1 MKTTLNQY
9 TMNTRKTIRT
19 GLLMALLSAST
30 ISSRADN
37 GATYRS
43 NAFGYEFTPE
53 ELDSFPQKTNLPTVY
68 LQIYATNY
76 DEATDKTSLALD
88 GQGKPQFA
96 NIWDVFG
103 DKHDWYYI
111 SKIVIRDDY
120 GTIKERNEW
129 LGVRGRGNSTWY
141 NEGSNNKPLRLKFN
155 KKADLLTRMENGV
168 EVNDYA
174 TDKNWTLLANHYDAT
189 RIRNALAIELQKRM
203 GMTFVPA
210 CKFVDLVVMMTGYD
224 QSHIYH
230 YMGTYQISDHVNVA
244 DRRVPIDKKT
254 GYFLEGNVDDPRDR
268 FQEDPYIE
276 VPFGNN
282 TLLVNVKE
290 PEPDVATPSGPSTD
304 PKYDAIK
311 EKLTMVAQLLYN
323 GDPAWRK
330 YVDLKSAVD
339 AFLVN
344 EICANYDGAYANNYC
359 YLNNIDGKIIFGP
372 VWDLDLTFNYNTEK
386 DITGKHFWEFKDTPF
401 AKLCEKAWNDPFFM
415 KAVYERYKELYQGG
429 LQEFLQQKATELKET
444 ISQSIAY
451 NFAAENWQGDRNIGG
466 AGNTL
471 KMKETGAHWADEND
485 YEDLDAAYA
494 VMNDFIP
501 NRTSFVAETFL
512 AQYNALDCEHAVC
525 TDHDYADCTFAQQ
538 TDGTYRRV
546 CNICSEAETG
556 GEAYYYFTVYPESS
570 TTKSFYA
577 TSWTPGKQTPNAIAT
592 VDVDADV
599 VPAGDNIYNIVNV
612 RKNAAGYKTCAD
624 LRLVD
629 GHPFYSDDKFVAT
642 TATYSRSVTNNWGTM
657 ILPFDLQKAENET
670 ARFFHLGKVTT
681 DDKGQPTLVM
691 TAIDPAVAD
700 NAVGYTP
707 VFFMRKGNASE
718 VEVTAQDVTVKKV
731 GKEVNWTST
740 TVEGW
745 TLTGVMSPTTLD
757 VTGDAA
763 NDYYYIKNNEFW
775 HATRNL
781 TTNPFRAYLT
791 TAKAPAS
798 NSRSLRI
805 ALGGESSGMKEL
817 AVDNCLAIFGGHGEL
832 TVVAPRTMDITVS
845 TLGGV
850 VLRKA
855 RLQAGERMNVQTA
868 KGVYVVNGVKVIVK

>member
-1 MKTTLNQY
+1 
-9 TMNTRKTIRT
+9 MNNTIRT

-30 ISSRADN
+30 ISSRADS
-37 GATYRS
+37 GAADRS
-43 NAFGYEFTPE
+43 NAFGYQFTQE

-68 LQIYATNY
+68 LQIYKTDY
-76 DEATDKTSLALD
+76 DEATNKTSFGLTWD
-88 GQGKPQFA
+88 GKPQYA
-96 NIWDVFG
+96 PIWDIFG

-141 NEGSNNKPLRLKFN
+141 NEGSRNKPLRLKFN
-155 KKADLLTRMENGV
+155 KKTDLLTRKENGV

-174 TDKNWTLLANHYDAT
+174 TDKSWTLLANHYDAT
-189 RIRNALAIELQKRM
+189 RIRNALAIEMQKRM

-210 CKFVDLVVMMTGYD
+210 YKFVDLVVMAYD
-224 QSHIYH
+224 GNRGKYY

-254 GYFLEGNVDDPRDR
+254 GYFLEGNIKDPNGR

-276 VPFGNN
+276 VPFGDNK
-282 TLLVNVKE
+282 LLVNVKE
-290 PEPDVATPSGPSTD
+290 PEPDVATQNGPSTD

-311 EKLTMVAQLLYN
+311 EKLTMVAQLLYEGN
-323 GDPAWRK
+323 PAWRK

-372 VWDLDLTFNYNTEK
+372 VWDLDLTFNYNLEK
-386 DITGKHFWEFKDTPF
+386 PIEGQHFWQFKETPF

-471 KMKETGAHWADEND
+471 KMKGTGAEWADKND
-485 YEDLDAAYA
+485 YQSLEDAYQ
-494 VMNDFIP
+494 VMSAFIP
-501 NRTSFVAETFL
+501 GRTAFAEAKFQE
-512 AQYNALDCEHAVC
+512 QYEALDCEHAVC
-525 TDHDYADCTFAQQ
+525 TDHDYDNCTFAIQ

-546 CNICSEAETG
+546 CNICSEAEAE

-570 TTKSFYA
+570 TAESFYA
-577 TSWTPGKQTPNAIAT
+577 QSWQPGETTPNAIAT
-592 VDVDADV
+592 IDADV
-599 VPAGDNIYNIVNV
+599 SPEGYNIVNV
-612 RKNAAGYKTCAD
+612 RKDAAGNKTCAD

-629 GHPFYSDDKFVAT
+629 GHPFYSDDKFVAARASYQRT
-642 TATYSRSVTNNWGTM
+642 MSNAWGTL
-657 ILPFDLQKAENET
+657 ILPFDLQQAENET
-670 ARFFHLGKVTT
+670 ASFFHLGEVAT
-681 DDKGQPTLVM
+681 DDQGTQTLVM
-691 TAIDPAVAD
+691 NAIDPD
-700 NAVGYTP
+700 NATTAAAGYTP
-707 VFFMRKGNASE
+707 VFFMTKNQAE
-718 VEVTAQDVTVKKV
+718 TVTATAENVTVAKV
-731 GKEVNWTST
+731 GKKTIWEKS

-745 TLTGVMSPTTLD
+745 TLTGVMQKTQFN
-757 VTGDAA
+757 VTDEANAA

-775 HATRNL
+775 HATGSL
-781 TTNPFRAYLT
+781 TTNPFRAYLST
-791 TAKAPAS
+791 TKGATA
-798 NSRSLRI
+798 RSLRI
-805 ALGGESSGMKEL
+805 ALGDEANSVKALSAE
-817 AVDNCLAIFGGHGEL
+817 NSLAIFASQGEL
-832 TVVAPRTMDITVS
+832 SVVAPRTMDVSIS

-855 RLQAGERMNVQTA
+855 RLQAGERMNVQTT
-868 KGVYVVNGVKVIVK
+868 KGVYIVNGVKVIVK

>member
-1 MKTTLNQY
+1 
-9 TMNTRKTIRT
+9 MNTRKTIRT

-30 ISSRADN
+30 ISSRADS

-43 NAFGYEFTPE
+43 NAFGYEFTEE

-88 GQGKPQFA
+88 GQGKPKFA

-189 RIRNALAIELQKRM
+189 RIRNALAIELQKHM

-210 CKFVDLVVMMTGYD
+210 YKFVDLVVMMTGYD

-230 YMGTYQISDHVNVA
+230 YMGTYQISDHVNVT

-276 VPFGNN
+276 VPFGDNK
-282 TLLVNVKE
+282 LLVNVKE
-290 PEPDVATPSGPSTD
+290 PEPDVATPSGPSED
-304 PKYDAIK
+304 PKYDAVK
-311 EKLTMVAQLLYN
+311 AKLTMVAQLLYN
-323 GDPAWRK
+323 GNPAWRK

-344 EICANYDGAYANNYC
+344 EICANYDGAYSNNYC

-415 KAVYERYKELYQGG
+415 KAAYERFQELLVGG
-429 LQEFLQQKATELKET
+429 MGNFLSQKAGELRES
-444 ISQSIAY
+444 ISQSIDF
-451 NFAAENWQGDRNIGG
+451 NFAAENWDGDRNVGG
-466 AGNTL
+466 AGNSL
-471 KMKETGAHWADEND
+471 NPSDWADKNNYQNVEN
-485 YEDLDAAYA
+485 AYQ
-494 VMNDFIP
+494 VMNAFIP
-501 NRTSFVAETFL
+501 HRIEFVGRTFL
-512 AQYNALDCEHAVC
+512 KQYQDLDCEHAVC
-525 TDHDYADCTFAQQ
+525 TDHDYDGCTFAQQ

-546 CNICSEAETG
+546 CNICSEAEAEGDT
-556 GEAYYYFTVYPESS
+556 YYYFTVYPESS
-570 TTKSFYA
+570 TKESFYA
-577 TSWTPGKQTPNAIAT
+577 TSWTPGETTPNAIAT

-612 RKNAAGYKTCAD
+612 RKDAAGNKTCAD
-624 LRLVD
+624 LCLVD

-681 DDKGQPTLVM
+681 DEQGTQTLVM
-691 TAIDPAVAD
+691 NAIDPADA
-700 NAVGYTP
+700 AAAAAGCTP
-707 VFFMRKGNASE
+707 VFFMTKNQAKT
-718 VEVTAQDVTVKKV
+718 VKATAENVTVAKV
-731 GKEVNWTST
+731 GKKTIWEKS

-745 TLTGVMSPTTLD
+745 TLTGVMQRTQFD
-757 VTGDAA
+757 VTTGNYAA
-763 NDYYYIKNNEFW
+763 NDYYYIKSNEFW
-775 HATRNL
+775 HATKDL
-781 TTNPFRAYLT
+781 VTNPFRAYLWT
-791 TAKAPAS
+791 PKTQGGVTA
-798 NSRSLRI
+798 RSLRI
-805 ALGGESSGMKEL
+805 ALGGEANSVKSLSAE
-817 AVDNCLAIFGGHGEL
+817 NSLAIFASQGEL
-832 TVVAPRTMDITVS
+832 SVVAPRPMDITVS

-855 RLQAGERMNVQTA
+855 SLKAGERMNMQTT
-868 KGVYVVNGVKVIVK
+868 KGVYIVNGVKVIVK

>member
-1 MKTTLNQY
+1 
-9 TMNTRKTIRT
+9 MNTRKTIRT
-19 GLLMALLSAST
+19 GLLLALLSAST

-37 GATYRS
+37 GTTDRS
-43 NAFGYEFTPE
+43 NAFGYEFTQA

-76 DEATDKTSLALD
+76 DKATDKTSLALNWE
-88 GQGKPQFA
+88 GKPQFA

-155 KKADLLTRMENGV
+155 KKADLLTRHDKDGN

-189 RIRNALAIELQKRM
+189 RIRNALAIEMQKRM

-210 CKFVDLVVMMTGYD
+210 YKFVDLVVMMTGYD

-254 GYFLEGNVDDPRDR
+254 GYFLEGNIKDPNGR

-276 VPFGNN
+276 VPFGDNK
-282 TLLVNVKE
+282 LLVNVKE

-304 PKYDAIK
+304 PKYNAIK

-344 EICANYDGAYANNYC
+344 EICANYDGAYSNNYC

-429 LQEFLQQKATELKET
+429 LQEFLQQKATELKDS

-466 AGNTL
+466 AGNRL
-471 KMKETGAHWADEND
+471 KMKGTGAEWADKND
-485 YEDLDAAYA
+485 YQSLEEAYQ
-494 VMNDFIP
+494 VMSAFIP
-501 NRTSFVAETFL
+501 SRTAFAEAEFQR
-512 AQYNALDCEHAVC
+512 QYEALDCEHAVC
-525 TDHDYADCTFAQQ
+525 TDHDYDNCTFAQQ

-546 CNICSEAETG
+546 CNICSEAEAEG
-556 GEAYYYFTVYPESS
+556 QVYYYFTVYPESS
-570 TTKSFYA
+570 TAESFYA
-577 TSWTPGKQTPNAIAT
+577 QSWTPGETTPNAIAT

-599 VPAGDNIYNIVNV
+599 VPAGNNIYNIVNV
-612 RKNAAGYKTCAD
+612 RKNAAGNKTCAY
-624 LRLVD
+624 LHLVD
-629 GHPFYSDDKFVAT
+629 GHPYYSDDKFVAAQASYERKVSNT
-642 TATYSRSVTNNWGTM
+642 WGTI
-657 ILPFDLQKAENET
+657 ILPFDLQQAENAT
-670 ARFFHLGKVTT
+670 ASFFHLGEIAT
-681 DDKGQPTLVM
+681 DDKGEPTTLVM
-691 TAIDPAVAD
+691 TPIDPTVAD
-700 NAVGYTP
+700 NAAGYTP

-731 GKEVNWTST
+731 GKKTIWEKS

-745 TLTGVMSPTTLD
+745 TLTGVMSPTTLN
-757 VTGDAA
+757 VTDEANSA

-775 HATRNL
+775 HATGNL

-791 TAKAPAS
+791 TAKAPAG

>member
-1 MKTTLNQY
+1 MYMK
-9 TMNTRKTIRT
+9 NTFRA
-19 GLLMALLSAST
+19 GLLLALLTANS
-30 ISSRADN
+30 ISGRADS
-37 GATYRS
+37 GATDRS
-43 NAFGYEFTPE
+43 NAFGYQFTQE

-68 LQIYATNY
+68 LQIYQTKY
-76 DEATDKTSLALD
+76 DSETDKTSLELTGD
-88 GQGKPQFA
+88 GKPQYA
-96 NIWDVFG
+96 AIWDIFG

-141 NEGSNNKPLRLKFN
+141 NEGSRNKPLRLKFN

-174 TDKNWTLLANHYDAT
+174 TDKSWTLLANHYDAT
-189 RIRNALAIELQKRM
+189 RIRNALAIEMQKRM
-203 GMTFVPA
+203 DMTFVPA
-210 CKFVDLVVMMTGYD
+210 YKFVDLVVMMRGYD
-224 QSHIYH
+224 QRHIYH

-254 GYFLEGNVDDPRDR
+254 GYFLEGNIKDPNGR

-276 VPFGNN
+276 VPFGDNK
-282 TLLVNVKE
+282 LLVNVKE
-290 PEPDVATPSGPSTD
+290 PEPDVATQNGPSTD

-311 EKLTMVAQLLYN
+311 EKLTMVAQLLYEGN
-323 GDPAWRK
+323 PAWRK

-344 EICANYDGAYANNYC
+344 EIVANYDGAYANNYC
-359 YLNNIDGKIIFGP
+359 YMNNIDGKIVFGP
-372 VWDLDLTFNYNTEK
+372 VWDLDLTFNYNLEK
-386 DITGKHFWEFKDTPF
+386 QIQGQHFWQFKDSPF
-401 AKLCEKAWNDPFFM
+401 AKLCEKAYNDPFFM
-415 KAVYERYKELYQGG
+415 KAVYERFQELQDGG
-429 LQEFLQQKATELKET
+429 LNEFLQTKATELKES
-444 ISQSIAY
+444 ISQSLEY
-451 NFAAENWQGDRNIGG
+451 NFANENWQGDRNIGG

-512 AQYNALDCEHAVC
+512 AQYNTLDCEHAVC

-546 CNICSEAETG
+546 CNICSEAETE

-570 TTKSFYA
+570 TTESFYA
-577 TSWTPGKQTPNAIAT
+577 TSWQPGETVPNAIAT
-592 VDVDADV
+592 VEVDASAL
-599 VPAGDNIYNIVNV
+599 PMGYNIVNA
-612 RKNAAGYKTCAD
+612 RKDAAGNKTCAE
-624 LRLVD
+624 LRLTD

-642 TATYSRSVTNNWGTM
+642 TATYSRSVSNAWGTM
-657 ILPFDLQKAENET
+657 ILPFDLQQAENET
-670 ARFFHLGKVTT
+670 ARFFHLGEVAT
-681 DDKGQPTLVM
+681 DDQGKQTLVM
-691 TAIDPAVAD
+691 TAIDPAETD

-707 VFFMRKGNASE
+707 VFFMRKGSAE
-718 VEVTAQDVTVKKV
+718 TVEVTAQDVTVKKV
-731 GKEVNWTST
+731 GKKSAWENS

-745 TLTGVMSPTTLD
+745 TLTGVMTPTTFN
-757 VTGDAA
+757 VTDEDNAA
-763 NDYYYIKNNEFW
+763 NDFYYIKSNEFW
-775 HATRNL
+775 HATGSL

-791 TAKAPAS
+791 TAKAPAGA
-798 NSRSLRI
+798 SRPLRI
-805 ALGGESSGMKEL
+805 ALANESSDVKEL

-832 TVVAPRTMDITVS
+832 TVVAPHNMDITVS

-855 RLQAGERMNVQTA
+855 SLKAGERMNMQTA

>member
-1 MKTTLNQY
+1 MKKSILS
-9 TMNTRKTIRT
+9 
-19 GLLMALLSAST
+19 GLLPALLLTSSLST
-30 ISSRADN
+30 LADS
-37 GATYRS
+37 GATDRS
-43 NAFGYEFTPE
+43 LAFGYQFTQE

-68 LQIYATNY
+68 LQIYKTDY
-76 DEATDKTSLALD
+76 DEATNKTSFGLTWD
-88 GQGKPQFA
+88 GKPQYA
-96 NIWDVFG
+96 PIWDIFG

-155 KKADLLTRMENGV
+155 KKTDLLTRMENGV

-174 TDKNWTLLANHYDAT
+174 TDKSWTLLANHYDAT
-189 RIRNALAIELQKRM
+189 RIRNALAIEMQKRM

-210 CKFVDLVVMMTGYD
+210 YKFVDLVVMAYD
-224 QSHIYH
+224 GNRGKYY

-254 GYFLEGNVDDPRDR
+254 GYFLEGNIKDPNGR

-276 VPFGNN
+276 VPFGDNK
-282 TLLVNVKE
+282 LLVNVKE

-311 EKLTMVAQLLYN
+311 EKLTMVAQLLYKGN
-323 GDPAWRK
+323 PAWRK

-344 EICANYDGAYANNYC
+344 EICANYDGAYSNNYC

-386 DITGKHFWEFKDTPF
+386 DITDKHFWEFKDTPF

-429 LQEFLQQKATELKET
+429 LQEFLQQKATKLKET

-466 AGNTL
+466 AGNRL
-471 KMKETGAHWADEND
+471 KMKGTGAEWADKND
-485 YEDLDAAYA
+485 YQSLEDAYQ
-494 VMNDFIP
+494 VMSAFIP
-501 NRTSFVAETFL
+501 SRTAFAEAEFQR
-512 AQYNALDCEHAVC
+512 QYEALDCEHAVC
-525 TDHDYADCTFAQQ
+525 TGHDYDKCTFAQQ

-546 CNICSEAETG
+546 CNICSEAEAE

-577 TSWTPGKQTPNAIAT
+577 KSWTPGETTPNAIAT
-592 VDVDADV
+592 VDVDGRA
-599 VPAGDNIYNIVNV
+599 VPAGYNIVNV
-612 RKNAAGYKTCAD
+612 RKGNKTCAD

-629 GHPFYSDDKFVAT
+629 GHPFYSDDKFVA
-642 TATYSRSVTNNWGTM
+642 AQASYERKVSNAWGTL
-657 ILPFDLQKAENET
+657 ILPFDLQQAENET
-670 ARFFHLGKVTT
+670 ASFFHLGEVST
-681 DDKGQPTLVM
+681 DEQGTQTLVM
-691 TAIDPAVAD
+691 NAIDPADSTTA
-700 NAVGYTP
+700 AVGYTP
-707 VFFMRKGNASE
+707 VFFMAKKDSKEVLVTAENVTMKKGNKPS
-718 VEVTAQDVTVKKV
+718 
-731 GKEVNWTST
+731 WTSS

-745 TLTGVMSPTTLD
+745 TLTGVMQKTQFN
-757 VTGDAA
+757 VTDEDYAA
-763 NDYYYIKNNEFW
+763 NDYYYIKSNEFW
-775 HATRNL
+775 HAKGSL
-781 TTNPFRAYLT
+781 TTNPFRAYLWT
-791 TAKAPAS
+791 PKTQGGATA
-798 NSRSLRI
+798 RSLRI
-805 ALGGESSGMKEL
+805 ALGDEASSVKALSAESSL
-817 AVDNCLAIFGGHGEL
+817 ALFAGRGEL
-832 TVVAPRTMDITVS
+832 SVVAPRTMQVTV
-845 TLGGV
+845 TNLGGMV
-850 VLRKA
+850 MSTT
-855 RLQAGERMNVQTA
+855 RLGAGERLSMQLPQ
-868 KGVYVVNGVKVIVK
+868 GVYVVNGVKVIVK